1 MTNNNTM
8 GIYVHIPF
16 CVQKCKYCDFLSAPC
31 DKDTRKEYVESL
43 IREILACKKTVNK
56 VVNTIYLGGGT
67 PSILDGKNIK
77 RIINT
82 IKDNYT
88 VAIGAEITI
97 ECNPGTLNTEKIEFY
112 KKVGINRIS
121 IGLQSTNNEE
131 LKRIGRIHTFETFL
145 ESYNMLRNAGFSNIN
160 VDLMSGLPY
169 QSLKDYESNVK
180 KIIELNP
187 EHISSYSLIVEEGTV
202 LSDEL
207 KGNEDALPD
216 EDTER
221 EMYYLTNRLLEKAG
235 YTRYEISNYSKNGY
249 ESRHNS
255 SYWNRTNYLGIGLG
269 ASSLIDGVRFKN
281 TDDLKKY
288 LVNSGNVSL
297 IREDIQELSIEERMS
312 EFMFLGLRMINGI
325 SKKEFEAEFNR
336 KYESIFGDITDKF
349 VKMNLLIDTGECVR
363 LTNKG
368 IDVCNSI
375 MCEFLL

>member
-16 CVQKCKYCDFLSAPC
+16 CVQKCKYCDFLSASC